1 MTTKKCVAC
10 GEEFVPSRSSQKYC
24 PECREKGRT
33 AEYYEH
39 KVELNRMHAGDYT
52 PKVFHNTCKVCGKE
66 FVSVRVP
73 KDICSVRCQEKRRAE
88 TAKCPGCGVFLIN
101 KGNYTGR
108 GYCSEACKEK
118 ALINK
123 AIANGLY
130 FPCKV
135 CGKMFIAYG
144 KNACFCSSECKKI
157 NTQRKKE
164 ERRQKYEGNRPPE
177 HEKRTCPI
185 CGKAFD
191 VTRQARGRK
200 YCSIA
205 CRQIAVKRRNEEA
218 AIQKES
224 QSVIQTRICPIC
236 KKSFDVGLHQRSKKY
251 CSPECAEIARKRKCA
266 ELQYGT
272 IAKKRSQIRS
282 ICFECYTCRSQ
293 CERFTSNFN
302 AFPKGA
308 EVIMVGS
315 TPKVIACPKFTNPK
329 ILPTEQESITHD

>member
-39 KVELNRMHAGDYT
+39 KVELNRIHAGDYT

-66 FVSVRVP
+66 FVSVRAP
-73 KDICSVRCQEKRRAE
+73 KDICSVRCREKQRAE

-108 GYCSEACKEK
+108 GYCSEECKEK

-130 FPCKV
+130 FPCQV

-144 KNACFCSSECKKI
+144 KNARYCSSECKKI

-164 ERRQKYEGNRPPE
+164 ERRQKYEENRPPE

-224 QSVIQTRICPIC
+224 QSVIRPVFVRFVRNRLMSVYTRGQRNIVLRNALKLHGNANAQNCNM
-236 KKSFDVGLHQRSKKY
+236 GLLR
-251 CSPECAEIARKRKCA
+251 R
-266 ELQYGT
+266 
-272 IAKKRSQIRS
+272 
-282 ICFECYTCRSQ
+282 
-293 CERFTSNFN
+293 N
-302 AFPKGA
+302 
-308 EVIMVGS
+308 V
-315 TPKVIACPKFTNPK
+315 PKFVRFASGATLVAVSANDSRAISMLFLK
-329 ILPTEQESITHD
+329 EQKL

>member
-10 GEEFVPSRSSQKYC
+10 GEEFVPSRNSQKYC

-33 AEYYEH
+33 AEYYDQR
-39 KVELNRMHAGDYT
+39 VALNRMHAGDYT

-66 FVSVRVP
+66 FVSVRIP
-73 KDICSVRCQEKRRAE
+73 KDICSIRCREKRRAE
-88 TAKCPGCGVFLIN
+88 TAKCPGCGVLLIS

-108 GYCSEACKEK
+108 GYCSEECKEK
-118 ALINK
+118 ALIRN

-130 FPCKV
+130 RPCKV

-144 KNACFCSSECKKI
+144 KKACYCSPECKKI
-157 NTQRKKE
+157 DSQRKKE
-164 ERRQKYEGNRPPE
+164 ERLKKYEENRPPE
-177 HEKRTCPI
+177 HEERICPI

-191 VTRQARGRK
+191 VTRQTRGRK
-200 YCSIA
+200 YCSKE
-205 CRQIAVKRRNEEA
+205 CRQIAVERRSEETVT
-218 AIQKES
+218 QKGS
-224 QSVIQTRICPIC
+224 QPVIQTHICPIC
-236 KKSFDVGLHQRSKKY
+236 EKSFDIGPHQKTRKY
-251 CSPECAEIARKRKCA
+251 CSPECAEIAQKRRSA
-266 ELQYGT
+266 ELQYGA

-282 ICFECYTCRSQ
+282 ICFECGTGRNQ

-329 ILPTEQESITHD
+329 ILPTKQE